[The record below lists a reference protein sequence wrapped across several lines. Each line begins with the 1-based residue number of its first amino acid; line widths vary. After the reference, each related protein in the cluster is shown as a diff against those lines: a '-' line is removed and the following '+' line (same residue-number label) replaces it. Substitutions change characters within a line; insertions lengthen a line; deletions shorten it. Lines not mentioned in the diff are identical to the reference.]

1 MIRHFI
7 FSKVAEKV
15 IGKVLQ
21 GDTHGLKKYIKYG
34 VAALIIGGVLLFVIL
49 MIFVWSIIAT
59 IGGLL
64 THINPEVY
72 TIDPATK
79 ERVVEKINEA
89 QAITPNSVTETA
101 LEIKD
106 AVAPYSQMLN
116 DGVQMI
122 EGAKETFN
130 RIESLLP

>member
-1 MIRHFI
+1 MIKHFI

-15 IGKVLQ
+15 IGKVIQ
-21 GDTHGLKKYIKYG
+21 GDAHGLKKYIKYG
-34 VAALIIGGVLLFVIL
+34 VAALIIGGILLFVIL
-49 MIFVWSIIAT
+49 MIFVWSIIGL

-64 THINPEVY
+64 TQINPV
-72 TIDPATK
+72 TIDTTTK

-89 QAITPNSVTETA
+89 QAITPNSVTEVA
-101 LEIKD
+101 SEIKD